1 MSNDIVKLAVV
12 IGVGALVGSQF
23 LAAKAPEFALAA
35 PRPLQSVA
43 RETMARNPPVPVHA
57 SNRTE
62 LSADALGH
70 FMTPVEIDGRRAAML
85 VDTGASMVTLTYDDA
100 AAMGLH
106 PSPSDFTIVTQTAN
120 GTARAAPVRLRSV
133 RLGQIEL
140 RDIDA
145 MVATRGS
152 LGQSLLGMSFLKKL
166 AGFEIAQ
173 GKLVLRQ

>member
-1 MSNDIVKLAVV
+1 MSNDVVKLAMV

-23 LAAKAPEFALAA
+23 LAAKVPEVASAAARPVQAAARDTPAPL
-35 PRPLQSVA
+35 RS
-43 RETMARNPPVPVHA
+43 
-57 SNRTE
+57 SSRTE

-70 FMTPVEIDGRRAAML
+70 FLTSVEIDGKRISVL

-100 AAMGLH
+100 AAIGLH
-106 PSPSDFTIVTQTAN
+106 PSPSDFTIATQTAN
-120 GTARAAPVRLRSV
+120 GAARAAPIRLRSV

-140 RDIDA
+140 RDVDA
-145 MVATRGS
+145 MVAARGA

-166 AGFEIAQ
+166 AGFEVAQ